1 MVTQMTKATDFI
13 LLNSLLNTKLERSVE
28 SQLSYHGISFTE
40 FMIMHQLMQAPNH
53 TLRRIELADQIAI
66 TASGVTR
73 VLAPMEKNQLVEK
86 QANPRDARVSL
97 VKLTDTGKRVYSEAL
112 VSFEHS
118 AESLV
123 NNVSSTQLGD
133 LLKLTGKLL

>member
-1 MVTQMTKATDFI
+1 MTNATDFI
-13 LLNSLLNTKLERSVE
+13 LLNTLLNTKLQKGVE
-28 SQLSYHGISFTE
+28 DQLNIHGISFTE

-53 TLRRIELADQIAI
+53 TLRRIELADQISI

-73 VLAPMEKNQLVEK
+73 VLAPMEKIKLVEK

-97 VKLTDTGKRVYSEAL
+97 VRLSETGERIYTEAL

-118 AESLV
+118 AEVLMGNISAG
-123 NNVSSTQLGD
+123 QLD
-133 LLKLTGKLL
+133 EMLKLSGKLL

>member
-1 MVTQMTKATDFI
+1 MTKATDFI
-13 LLNSLLNTKLERSVE
+13 LLNTLLNTKLQKGVE
-28 SQLSYHGISFTE
+28 GQLSIHGISFTE

-53 TLRRIELADQIAI
+53 TLRRIELADQISI

-73 VLAPMEKNQLVEK
+73 VLVPMEKIKLVEK

-97 VKLTDTGKRVYSEAL
+97 VKLTEVGERIYSEAL

-118 AESLV
+118 AEGLMS
-123 NNVSSTQLGD
+123 NVSPGQLD
-133 LLKLTGKLL
+133 EMLKLSGKLI

>member
-1 MVTQMTKATDFI
+1 MTNATDFI
-13 LLNSLLNTKLERSVE
+13 LLNTLLNTKLQKGVE
-28 SQLSYHGISFTE
+28 GQLSLHGISFTE

-53 TLRRIELADQIAI
+53 TLRRIELADQISI

-73 VLAPMEKNQLVEK
+73 VLAPMEKIKLVEK

-97 VKLTDTGKRVYSEAL
+97 VKLTEAGERIYTEAL

-118 AESLV
+118 AESLMS
-123 NNVSSTQLGD
+123 NVSAGQLD
-133 LLKLTGKLL
+133 EMLKLSGKLL